1 MIFPTYSQ
9 MRSWRDICEFLD
21 SVDYKFAEPGMRIQA
36 T

>member
-21 SVDYKFAEPGMRIQA
+21 SVDHKFAEPGMQIQA